1 MSNIVLG
8 EVRFS
13 YVHVFQPYAG
23 PQGDQDPRYSATIL
37 IPKSNAALVQQ
48 AFQAIEAAKQEGVSS
63 KWNGTM
69 PAMVSSPIYDGDG
82 TRPNGEAF
90 GPECAGHYVLTASS
104 YPDYPPEVVVGQD
117 RHPAT
122 GQNEFY
128 SGCYG
133 YVSVAFFAYNHGRN
147 GIRCS
152 LGNVWKTRDGE
163 PLSGGRT
170 KAADDFGSI
179 QLPAGSPTAAPG
191 VPPAQGGYAPSAAP
205 AYPGQ
210 VAPQA
215 GQAPAMAPGYPPQS
229 APTVPQGAYPGQA
242 QQTAPVYPTAPQP
255 VYPTTAPTGTDILG
269 L

>member
-13 YVHVFQPYAG
+13 YVHVFQPYSSQ
-23 PQGDQDPRYSATIL
+23 QGDQGPRYSTTIL

-170 KAADDFGSI
+170 KASDDFGNI
-179 QLPAGSPTAAPG
+179 QVAGGSPSAAPG
-191 VPPAQGGYAPSAAP
+191 VPLTQSGYAPGQP
-205 AYPGQ
+205 PVYPGQ

-215 GQAPAMAPGYPPQS
+215 GQAPATVPGYPQQGIPTAPQ
-229 APTVPQGAYPGQA
+229 PAYPGQA
-242 QQTAPVYPTAPQP
+242 APIYPAAPQP
-255 VYPTTAPTGTDILG
+255 VYPTAAPTGTDILG

>member
-23 PQGDQDPRYSATIL
+23 PQGDQDPRYSTTIL

-48 AFQAIEAAKQEGVSS
+48 VFQAIEAAKQEGMTK
-63 KWNGTM
+63 KWNGNM
-69 PAMVSSPIYDGDG
+69 PAVISSPIYDGDG
-82 TRPNGEAF
+82 TRQNGEAF
-90 GPECAGHYVLTASS
+90 GPECAGHYVMTASS

-133 YVSVAFFAYNHGRN
+133 YVSVSFYAYNRGKN

-163 PLSGGRT
+163 PLSSGRT
-170 KAADDFGSI
+170 KASDDFGNI
-179 QLPAGSPTAAPG
+179 QVAGG
-191 VPPAQGGYAPSAAP
+191 APSAAP
-205 AYPGQ
+205 GMPPTQSGYSSGQAPVYPGQ
-210 VAPQA
+210 VSPQA
-215 GQAPAMAPGYPPQS
+215 GQAPAMAPGYPQQGI
-229 APTVPQGAYPGQA
+229 PTALQPAYPGQA
-242 QQTAPVYPTAPQP
+242 TPPYPAAPQAVYPTA
-255 VYPTTAPTGTDILG
+255 VPTGTDILG